1 MSNTINMQVMRYIN
15 LFERIS
21 RVSTTNCFV
30 YNNTIV
36 FAVPKKL
43 VSRAIGKDAENVRR
57 VREILGKK
65 ARVIQERDINELDK
79 FIADIVE
86 PAEINGVSIENDV
99 VVVNANRQN
108 KASLIGRERARE
120 KELQEILKSF
130 YNLDKLKIV

>member
-1 MSNTINMQVMRYIN
+1 MSNIINMQVMRYIN

-21 RVSTTNCFV
+21 RVSTINCFV
-30 YNNTIV
+30 YNNTIIFV
-36 FAVPKKL
+36 VPKKL
-43 VSRAIGKDAENVRR
+43 VSKAIGKDAENVRR

-65 ARVIQERDINELDK
+65 AKIIQEREINEIGR
-79 FIADIVE
+79 FVADIVE
-86 PAEINGVSIENDV
+86 PAEINGVIIEDNT

-108 KASLIGRERARE
+108 KASLIGRERVRE